1 MERTF
6 IIAERVDGGMTC
18 IDVVCPDGGKG
29 MFNKWSNAIQFLA
42 RYTQCAASDVE
53 LDAFSNAFAGYGLYM
68 SSEDRAAPMTDIFDV
83 SDIEDTS
90 LERLAAD
97 CAAFLAT
104 KANDENSVRAVI
116 TGLIAS
122 QRYTIQHAA
131 FDFWLTRND
140 VETGF
145 GTRGFGP
152 IGGALTEIA
161 ARFGP
166 CSLELEEGKLRYRQ
180 AKALLTS

>member
-6 IIAERVDGGMTC
+6 IIAERVDGDMTC

-53 LDAFSNAFAGYGLYM
+53 LDAFSNAFAGHGLYM
-68 SSEDRAAPMTDIFDV
+68 SSEDHAAPMTDTFDV
-83 SDIEDTS
+83 RDIEDAS

-104 KANDENSVRAVI
+104 KVNPENSVRAVI
-116 TGLIAS
+116 AGLVAS

-145 GTRGFGP
+145 GTRGFGL
-152 IGGALTEIA
+152 IGDSLTKIA
-161 ARFGP
+161 EKFGP
-166 CSLELEEGKLRYRQ
+166 CSLEQQDGKLRYRQ
-180 AKALLTS
+180 DKALLR